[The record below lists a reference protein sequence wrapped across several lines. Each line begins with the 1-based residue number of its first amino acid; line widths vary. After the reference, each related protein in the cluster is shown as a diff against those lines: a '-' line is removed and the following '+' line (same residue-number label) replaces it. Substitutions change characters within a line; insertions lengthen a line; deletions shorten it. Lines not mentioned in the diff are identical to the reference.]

1 MNGLDDRG
9 FTLVELIATMLILAL
24 VMGIGSYT
32 ITEVLKKSKEKDYN
46 LLITNIKSGVEV
58 YYQECK
64 YSDSGYIN
72 CPSVLEDGY
81 YSIKLGT
88 LVKYGYLK
96 GNSKDSNDKYTL
108 FNPNDKVDISE
119 CLIKYK
125 YVNGT
130 MVIINGSTGG
140 SCPTSY

>member
-1 MNGLDDRG
+1 M
-9 FTLVELIATMLILAL
+9 VELISTLLILAL

-32 ITEVLKKSKEKDYN
+32 ITGVLKRSKEKDYN
-46 LLITNIKSGVEV
+46 LLITNIKSGVES

-72 CPSVLEDGY
+72 CPLVDGDGY
-81 YSIKLGT
+81 YSIKLGA

-96 GNSKDSNDKYTL
+96 GNSTDNNDKFTL
-108 FNPNDKVDISE
+108 INPNDKVDISE
-119 CLIKYK
+119 CEIKYK
-125 YVNGT
+125 YNSGNISILAVNPT
-130 MVIINGSTGG
+130 G